1 MLHPNRVERVRRV
14 TGAAVVIARDVARV
28 LPHGGNAVVTTEAS
42 AAGLRV
48 IHPDNGS
55 EVVERVAQLALGL
68 GRNMVRGPRSRAD
81 SRTDRVTSNA
91 NTRRPLEDALLVTVL
106 AREIPMSA
114 YQLESGGEVIK
125 LGALDCRSVRYEDE
139 HRDERKQPCT
149 RRPGTGPCP
158 ALFVSAHWALI
169 RPRTLEARSV
179 VTLLAPGAEAPC
191 MHVITGVACS
201 AEHRRLY
208 DVLRSDVAISAAY
221 LCVCTQ

>member
-1 MLHPNRVERVRRV
+1 
-14 TGAAVVIARDVARV
+14 VA
-28 LPHGGNAVVTTEAS
+28 
-42 AAGLRV
+42 
-48 IHPDNGS
+48 
-55 EVVERVAQLALGL
+55 
-68 GRNMVRGPRSRAD
+68 
-81 SRTDRVTSNA
+81 SNA
-91 NTRRPLEDALLVTVL
+91 DARRPLEHALLVTVL
-106 AREIPMSA
+106 ARQIPMSA

-125 LGALDCRSVRYEDE
+125 LRALDGRRVRYEDE

-158 ALFVSAHWALI
+158 ALFVSAQHWALI

-191 MHVITGVACS
+191 MHIITGVACS